1 MNELGKRLQELRQA
15 KEISLQKVSS
25 DLNVSNA
32 AICKW
37 ENGINEP
44 KASYIY
50 KLAQYYGTTS
60 DYLLGLEDDF
70 GQKSIPTPNTYSAE
84 ERKLIEDYRTLSP
97 ALKKMLQ
104 DTIQTWQRSEANK
117 KLKA

>member
-1 MNELGKRLQELRQA
+1 M
-15 KEISLQKVSS
+15 SL

-50 KLAQYYGTTS
+50 KLAQYYGVSS

-70 GQKSIPTPNTYSAE
+70 GQKVIEPSSAFTTE
-84 ERKLIEDYRTLSP
+84 EIKLIEDYRALSP

-104 DTIQTWQRSEANK
+104 DTIATWQRSEANK

>member
-1 MNELGKRLQELRQA
+1 MKDKIKALRLDLGLTQKELANKIGSTPKSIWA
-15 KEISLQKVSS
+15 Y
-25 DLNVSNA
+25 
-32 AICKW
+32 
-37 ENGINEP
+37 ENGTAKPPYDVLIEY
-44 KASYIY
+44 A
-50 KLAQYYGTTS
+50 KLFDVST

-70 GQKSIPTPNTYSAE
+70 GQKVITSPDTYSKE
-84 ERKLIEDYRTLSP
+84 ERQLIEDYRTLSP